1 MKYVALECNKCG
13 LIEVFPEYKRYE
25 GLNCEKCKGALIPK
39 GEAKVFERKES
50 SLNLKV
56 NIDDMQLEKLKNDIE
71 FTNNFFKSIYK
82 YEYEV
87 LTKDDYIREFLCS
100 RKRWYRGKEDS
111 INLEEL
117 WKKVSKGYNF
127 VIRAGETIYSV
138 DYLNNIIGSK

>member
-1 MKYVALECNKCG
+1 MKYMALECNKCG
-13 LIEVFPEYKRYE
+13 LIEVFPDSKRYE

-50 SLNLKV
+50 SLNLKKV
-56 NIDDMQLEKLKNDIE
+56 KSDTKFSKH
-71 FTNNFFKSIYK
+71 FFKSK
-82 YEYEV
+82 YQHEYEV

-100 RKRWYRGKEDS
+100 RKRWYRGKDDS
-111 INLEEL
+111 INLEDL

-138 DYLNNIIGSK
+138 DYLNNLIGSK